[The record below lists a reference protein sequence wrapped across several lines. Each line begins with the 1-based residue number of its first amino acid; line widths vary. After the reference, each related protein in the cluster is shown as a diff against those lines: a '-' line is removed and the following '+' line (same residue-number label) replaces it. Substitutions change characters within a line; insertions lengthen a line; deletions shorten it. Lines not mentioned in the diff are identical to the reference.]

1 MCSFVAGWSSKDWLP
16 YLLTASCLVA
26 LVAVLVQAAAMQDQL
41 DSQHGQLA
49 RLNQQ
54 LVAADKLAETLRQVL
69 HFILTVDGI
78 NPL

>member
-1 MCSFVAGWSSKDWLP
+1 VAGWGSKDWLP

-41 DSQHGQLA
+41 DSQLGQLA

-54 LVAADKLAETLRQVL
+54 LVAADKLAERLRQVL

-78 NPL
+78 IPL